1 MTNGST
7 TLLEGV
13 DDDLVLLDVQEDAPK
28 TPRELLRSLRERI
41 TAAGDQDWRIPLF
54 EVISAW
60 PLAHETVDDARHVYL
75 IGGEA
80 FDWRALAERLLRE
93 CSDIVSENARETLIL
108 GPDPPE
114 GFTEEEF
121 RRALGVDKHRAHLNY
136 VYGVVVENA
145 LVLAVDEEIRKRRF
159 SNGFQPDDDHTD
171 AVYRTLYDAPLR
183 DLVEEFLAVEPD
195 AAVRGRRKS
204 AEDFAA
210 LSLHGSNAF
219 TYWLFKR
226 RFKIAEPA
234 RFASDTRKAL
244 DQLERMRLAEEAR
257 IAATRRK
264 GIVLPR
270 EKRVSLFAK
279 RHRRRPRRRVAARI
293 RV

>member
-13 DDDLVLLDVQEDAPK
+13 NDKLAFLDANKDTSS
-28 TPRELLRSLRERI
+28 TPGELLRSLRERI
-41 TAAGDQDWRIPLF
+41 AAAGDQDWRIPLF
-54 EVISAW
+54 EVIAAW
-60 PLAHETVDDARHVYL
+60 PLAQETVGDARHVYL

-93 CSDIVSENARETLIL
+93 CGDIVSENAREALIL

-114 GFTEEEF
+114 GLTEEDF
-121 RRALGVDKHRAHLNY
+121 RRTLGMDKHRAHLNY

-159 SNGFQPDDDHTD
+159 SNCFQPNDDHTD

-195 AAVRGRRKS
+195 AAVRRRRKS
-204 AEDFAA
+204 VEDFAA

-257 IAATRRK
+257 TAAARRQ
-264 GIVLPR
+264 GLVLPR
-270 EKRVSLFAK
+270 EKRLSLFAK
-279 RHRRRPRRRVAARI
+279 RHRRTARRRVAARI